1 MPSLRVMVVEDTDHV
16 RRMLVDMLEL
26 DGFEVVGAAGSGTEA
41 VDQVA
46 SADPDVVVLD
56 FKMPGLD
63 GIDTARLIR
72 ERRPDQPLI
81 LYTAFIDDDLK
92 ARAADAGIA
101 VCLGK
106 VEGLNALEREI
117 RRLARTLL

>member
-1 MPSLRVMVVEDTDHV
+1 MAGLKVMVVEDTDHV
-16 RRMLVDMLEL
+16 RRMLISMLEL
-26 DGFEVVGAAGSGTEA
+26 DGFEVVGSVGDGAEA
-41 VDQVA
+41 VAQVA

-72 ERRPDQPLI
+72 EERPDQALI

-92 ARAADAGIA
+92 ARAAEAGIS

-106 VEGLNALEREI
+106 VEGLPALEREI
-117 RRLARTLL
+117 RRLAGSLF

>member
-1 MPSLRVMVVEDTDHV
+1 MVVEDTDHV
-16 RRMLVDMLEL
+16 RRMLISMLEL

-41 VDQVA
+41 VEQVA

-63 GIDTARLIR
+63 GIETAKLIR
-72 ERRPDQPLI
+72 ESRPAQPVI
-81 LYTAFIDDDLK
+81 LYTAFIDDDLQ
-92 ARAADAGIA
+92 ARAAEAGIA

-117 RRLARTLL
+117 RRLARTLF

>member
-1 MPSLRVMVVEDTDHV
+1 MVVEDTDHV
-16 RRMLVDMLEL
+16 RRMLISMLEL
-26 DGFEVVGAAGSGTEA
+26 DGFEVVGAAGSGAEA
-41 VDQVA
+41 VEQVA

-63 GIDTARLIR
+63 GIETARLIR
-72 ERRPDQPLI
+72 ERRPEQPLI
-81 LYTAFIDDDLK
+81 LYTAFIDDALQ
-92 ARAADAGIA
+92 ARAADAGIS

-117 RRLARTLL
+117 RRLSRSLF